1 MENNTIEKFDRINK
15 LNKIAAELAPKV
27 KDWENSEEGKAIIA
41 AQKKKEQQIK
51 ESKEQPDGWAKELM
65 SVDVNKLYSVHKHT
79 GLDVPYDQI
88 DWYISYLKQ
97 QREIKDTISSV
108 IDKLE
113 YQRHIYEWLM
123 QVLDERLEAKA
134 DDFDLVQEIRYEM
147 DEKNRLKYYIFNK
160 KFEREFQKDR
170 LEQDLPSIKP
180 TEQ

>member
-1 MENNTIEKFDRINK
+1 
-15 LNKIAAELAPKV
+15 
-27 KDWENSEEGKAIIA
+27 
-41 AQKKKEQQIK
+41 
-51 ESKEQPDGWAKELM
+51 M

-97 QREIKDTISSV
+97 QREIKDTISSM

-160 KFEREFQKDR
+160 KFESEFQKDR